1 MGTFW
6 EFSYHISFK
15 ERKSKKKNKQTN
27 PFILL
32 LYHTQPA
39 SPSFTLFLRQPTP
52 ISRNPLL
59 CHSYRFLSS
68 FFSLFF
74 FFFCCFSFSLHFHI
88 FHIYFPFSVF
98 LSLFHPLSKKILT
111 VNFSFFFS
119 FNIQML
125 TSSSYLYVLFRYFL
139 LSIMN

>member
-68 FFSLFF
+68 YFSLFF

-111 VNFSFFFS
+111 VNFSFFFPLIS
-119 FNIQML
+119 
-125 TSSSYLYVLFRYFL
+125 RC
-139 LSIMN
+139 